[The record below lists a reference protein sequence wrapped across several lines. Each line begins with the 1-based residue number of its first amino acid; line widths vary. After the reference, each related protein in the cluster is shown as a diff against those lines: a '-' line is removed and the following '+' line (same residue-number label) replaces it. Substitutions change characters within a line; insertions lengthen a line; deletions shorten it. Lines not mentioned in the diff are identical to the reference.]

1 MGDACGPKVVVV
13 GFLGG
18 LSCQKHSRLVPRA
31 SCVGEQA
38 GAVGRSQ
45 ERYGSRGPGIDA
57 ARLNE
62 ASSSEG

>member
-18 LSCQKHSRLVPRA
+18 FELSETKPARA